1 MPTVD
6 GIAPSGL
13 GMYATCWWFSAC
25 LGRLRPALVGCCSIG
40 SSIQTSA
47 EMQNPATWLHR
58 PGWSSAGRFPVTA
71 LAGVMAWDHTRG
83 ARPGNGVAQP
93 NPCGHHSQGQRD
105 AHLLKPSGLGVPMR
119 LVGRVDGP
127 AGKPACLSARPLST
141 TLIP

>member
-25 LGRLRPALVGCCSIG
+25 LGRLRPALVGSCSIG
-40 SSIQTSA
+40 SSIPTSA
-47 EMQNPATWLHR
+47 ENAESGDLAAPARLEQRRTF
-58 PGWSSAGRFPVTA
+58 PCYGSCGRY
-71 LAGVMAWDHTRG
+71 GVGHTRG

-93 NPCGHHSQGQRD
+93 NRADTTVKGSATPT
-105 AHLLKPSGLGVPMR
+105 SGLGVPMR

-141 TLIP
+141 THIP

>member
-13 GMYATCWWFSAC
+13 GIYATCWWFSAC
-25 LGRLRPALVGCCSIG
+25 LGRLRPALVGSCSIG
-40 SSIQTSA
+40 SSIPTSA

-93 NPCGHHSQGQRD
+93 NRADTTVKG
-105 AHLLKPSGLGVPMR
+105 
-119 LVGRVDGP
+119 
-127 AGKPACLSARPLST
+127 SATPTS
-141 TLIP
+141 